1 MTGTPKS
8 NGSKSFSPWRDLI
21 SEQTQAPDCWL
32 FSSISLHPNYIY
44 IYISPFAF
52 GLYPHCKSHR
62 SICSL
67 VTSRLFRFFL
77 VPYQS
82 QRYIYIYAHVWW
94 LEPTSQVHA
103 YFSGL
108 NHVKCLFLWGLS
120 ALTTKG
126 SVIPR
131 TLGKLHGQC
140 LGRRLSLRLAQ
151 ADGADGEVGKLS
163 NHSRGIE

>member
-1 MTGTPKS
+1 MTIDFWANPSTRLLDIVGYFPVY
-8 NGSKSFSPWRDLI
+8 
-21 SEQTQAPDCWL
+21 
-32 FSSISLHPNYIY
+32 HYIP
-44 IYISPFAF
+44 IISPFAF

-67 VTSRLFRFFL
+67 VASRLFRFFL

-82 QRYIYIYAHVWW
+82 HIYIYAHVWW

-108 NHVKCLFLWGLS
+108 NHVKCLFFWGLS

>member
-1 MTGTPKS
+1 MTWLDFWANPSTRLLVIFQYIITSQLYIYHHLLLVYTPIA
-8 NGSKSFSPWRDLI
+8 SPIVPFVHWLH
-21 SEQTQAPDCWL
+21 PDCSD
-32 FSSISLHPNYIY
+32 SSWFHINP
-44 IYISPFAF
+44 
-52 GLYPHCKSHR
+52 KD
-62 SICSL
+62 
-67 VTSRLFRFFL
+67 
-77 VPYQS
+77 
-82 QRYIYIYAHVWW
+82 IYIYAHVWW

>member
-1 MTGTPKS
+1 MT
-8 NGSKSFSPWRDLI
+8 
-21 SEQTQAPDCWL
+21 WL
-32 FSSISLHPNYIY
+32 DFWANPSTRLLVIFQYIITSQLYIY
-44 IYISPFAF
+44 IYITICFWFIPPLQVPSFHLFIGYIPIVQILP
-52 GLYPHCKSHR
+52 G
-62 SICSL
+62 SISI
-67 VTSRLFRFFL
+67 
-77 VPYQS
+77 PKI
-82 QRYIYIYAHVWW
+82 YIYIYAHVWW